1 MDFILKTVVS
11 ALLIAFVSEVSKKSA
26 ALGAILISLPI
37 TSMIAMTWLFV
48 ETNDSSKV
56 LQFSNLIIWV
66 VIPSIIFFIVMS
78 FLLRYNCNFYLAMAL
93 SSIVMISS
101 YCLYVKIIRYI
112 GINV

>member
-1 MDFILKTVVS
+1 MEFILKTVVS

-26 ALGAILISLPI
+26 AFGAILISLPI

-48 ETNDSSKV
+48 ETNDTGKV
-56 LQFSNLIIWV
+56 LQLSNVIIWV

-78 FLLRYNCNFYLAMAL
+78 LLLRYNFNFYLAMAL
-93 SSIVMISS
+93 SSMVMIGS
-101 YCLYVKIIRYI
+101 YCLYVKIIRYM

>member
-1 MDFILKTVVS
+1 MEFILKTVVS

-48 ETNDSSKV
+48 ETNDYSKV

-93 SSIVMISS
+93 SSIVMISC